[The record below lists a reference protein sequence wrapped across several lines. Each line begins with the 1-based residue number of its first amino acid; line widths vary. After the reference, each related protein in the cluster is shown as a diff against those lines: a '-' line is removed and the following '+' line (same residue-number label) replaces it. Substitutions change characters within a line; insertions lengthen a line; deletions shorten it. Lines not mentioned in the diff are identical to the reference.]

1 VQTHATAAADD
12 VSRMRQESA
21 AGGTSIKAH
30 ARQAGRDIA
39 QTGREI
45 GAALSGEKIEKAIVR
60 ETPLQ
65 GPGLRDNTRE
75 VDPRRVVKADGFEGE
90 TGKIDGSSDGYYRPS
105 GGYSGGAYSG
115 AYSEGRRVVDDFG
128 AAPGP
133 DTVDPVKRKIG
144 GVSSS
149 LS

>member
-1 VQTHATAAADD
+1 
-12 VSRMRQESA
+12 MRQESA
-21 AGGTSIKAH
+21 AGGTSITAH

-45 GAALSGEKIEKAIVR
+45 GAALSGEKVEKAIVR

-75 VDPRRVVKADGFEGE
+75 IDPRRVVKADGFEGE

-105 GGYSGGAYSG
+105 GSYSGGAYSG
-115 AYSEGRRVVDDFG
+115 AAYSEGRREVADDFG
-128 AAPGP
+128 AAPGR

>member
-21 AGGTSIKAH
+21 AGGTSIAAH

-90 TGKIDGSSDGYYRPS
+90 TGKIDSSSDGYYRPS
-105 GGYSGGAYSG
+105 GSYSG
-115 AYSEGRRVVDDFG
+115 AYSEGRRVVADDFG
-128 AAPGP
+128 AAPGR
-133 DTVDPVKRKIG
+133 DTVDPVKRRIG